1 MRILKNIS
9 EVTETPIAEIEI
21 AEDGCGALVH
31 GIPLRNFAHGLAKI
45 ATGIGLE
52 PRRADICKKI
62 MRACILN
69 PQMVAGTGK
78 FCTLLMAASKG
89 RIFAKSGAQGIYAVA
104 DMDSGISI
112 ISKTEDGNSEVN
124 NAVVLEA
131 IRQVGIA
138 DKELLKNLTSFT
150 ILKILIVIK
159 LVLDIPSWC
168 LSCKSKAKAS

>member
-1 MRILKNIS
+1 MRRLS
-9 EVTETPIAEIEI
+9 S
-21 AEDGCGALVH
+21 G
-31 GIPLRNFAHGLAKI
+31 GIPLSNFAHGLAKM

-69 PQMVAGTGK
+69 SQMVAGTGK
-78 FCTLLMAASKG
+78 FCTLLIAASKG

-138 DKELLKNLTSFT
+138 DKELLK
-150 ILKILIVIK
+150 KIDKFYNIENINNHKTCVGHSESVFK
-159 LVLDIPSWC
+159 LQ
-168 LSCKSKAKAS
+168 KQG